1 MTHVRGDMIKEEIT
15 MSKRHRNYNQPV
27 NENAAP
33 VQERLTTDVNSK
45 PNNIF
50 GTVVGCE
57 RLNVRATPEGEIL
70 AVIDAGTTVEIKTN
84 FEDDHWY
91 AITTATGM
99 DGYCK
104 KEFINVI
111 K

>member
-1 MTHVRGDMIKEEIT
+1 

-27 NENAAP
+27 NENTASI
-33 VQERLTTDVNSK
+33 QEKFTTDD
-45 PNNIF
+45 IF

-57 RLNVRATPEGEIL
+57 RLNVRSTPEGEIL
-70 AVIDAGTTVEIKTN
+70 TVIDAGTTVEIKTD

-104 KEFINVI
+104 KDFINVI
-111 K
+111 E

>member
-1 MTHVRGDMIKEEIT
+1 

-27 NENAAP
+27 NEKTAP
-33 VQERLTTDVNSK
+33 IQEKFTTDD
-45 PNNIF
+45 IF

-70 AVIDAGTTVEIKTN
+70 TVIDAGTTVEIKTD

-111 K
+111 E

>member
-1 MTHVRGDMIKEEIT
+1 

-45 PNNIF
+45 SNNIF
-50 GTVVGCE
+50 GTVVSCE

>member
-1 MTHVRGDMIKEEIT
+1 

-45 PNNIF
+45 SNNIF
-50 GTVVGCE
+50 GTVVSCE

-104 KEFINVI
+104 KEFIKVI